1 METIVQIVQQLGFPI
16 AAVIAL
22 FIMLQNEQKE
32 HKSET
37 QQIRDSL
44 TDLKMEFTGTIH
56 SLEGHMTEAINNN
69 TLVMQRLLDKLEE
82 K

>member
-1 METIVQIVQQLGFPI
+1 METFIQIVQQLGFPI

-32 HKSET
+32 HKEET
-37 QQIRDSL
+37 KQIRDGL
-44 TDLKMEFTGTIH
+44 TELKIEFTDAIH
-56 SLEGHMTEAINNN
+56 RLESNTTEAINNN
-69 TLVMQRLLDKLEE
+69 TLVMQKLLDKLED